1 MIGQSIKRKEDPRLL
16 VGAAEYTGDVELRGM
31 AYMAVLRSPHAHA
44 RIRGIDPSKAMRLR
58 EVLAVLTGAEIQQ
71 HCQ

>member
-1 MIGQSIKRKEDPRLL
+1 MDTSHSSPMIGQSIKRKEDPRLL

-44 RIRGIDPSKAMRLR
+44 RIRGIDPSKAM
-58 EVLAVLTGAEIQQ
+58 
-71 HCQ
+71 